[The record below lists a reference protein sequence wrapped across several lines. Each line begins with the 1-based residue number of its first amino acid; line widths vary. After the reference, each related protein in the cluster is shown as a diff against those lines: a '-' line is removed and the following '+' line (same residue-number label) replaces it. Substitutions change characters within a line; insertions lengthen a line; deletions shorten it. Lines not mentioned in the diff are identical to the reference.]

1 MAILQGAIGTSGE
14 RQSDAP
20 FPNVI
25 LRMIEPHYHDS
36 LPVFDYNKQLLSET
50 QINLPNLQKG
60 RVERMY
66 PPSHSFTDLV
76 QGAMIRML
84 FRGATWKRFSLLEP

>member
-1 MAILQGAIGTSGE
+1 
-14 RQSDAP
+14 
-20 FPNVI
+20 
-25 LRMIEPHYHDS
+25 MIEPHYHDY
-36 LPVFDYNKQLLSET
+36 LPIFDDNEQLLSET
-50 QINLPNLQKG
+50 QIALPNRRTG